1 MTVER
6 GKLAVKLQLA
16 ERATHNKG
24 KNKKY
29 DGVGGNLFAIA
40 VQISLENGLG
50 GFIYFVAKN
59 MELVKHYQDAF
70 GAFWC
75 GMPHEYSMLI
85 DEDAAKNL
93 LDEYTLIRGGD

>member
-1 MTVER
+1 M
-6 GKLAVKLQLA
+6 
-16 ERATHNKG
+16 
-24 KNKKY
+24 
-29 DGVGGNLFAIA
+29 
-40 VQISLENGLG
+40 
-50 GFIYFVAKN
+50 KN